1 MQNALVTTK
10 QKPKNSLNNNSVV
23 VSDNLERVMAALL
36 QRDYSDNSFIAISSD
51 MRHFLTWYA
60 QKNGEAFSF
69 QRVMPR
75 DIADYRTE
83 MSRALAPAS
92 VNRRLASVK
101 VFLKAAVELG
111 VLQKSPAQGVKQLPT
126 QGLAPKGL
134 TRQEARKLLK
144 EVEIRGNLRDLLAIN
159 LMLLAGLRASE
170 VVSLTVSDI
179 EISERKGSLLIRS
192 SKGNKTRRVPANQ
205 QLRELLTRYIE
216 QYKPTDK
223 LLLGERGAIQQL
235 ALNSIVGKYAAIAG
249 ISATP
254 HTLRHTYSYYYL
266 EQNTGDI
273 VGLAKLL
280 GHSSI
285 QTTQIYCQHNEEQLA
300 ERVEAVSF

>member
-1 MQNALVTTK
+1 MQNALVTVEQT
-10 QKPKNSLNNNSVV
+10 PKNSLNNVSAV
-23 VSDNLERVMAALL
+23 VSGDLERVMAALL
-36 QRDYSDNSFIAISSD
+36 QRDYSRNSFKAIASD
-51 MRHFLTWYA
+51 MRHFLSWYEH
-60 QKNGEAFSF
+60 KNGEAFSF

-75 DIADYRTE
+75 DIADYRAE
-83 MSRALAPAS
+83 MGRKLAPAS

-101 VFLKAAVELG
+101 VFLKEAVELG

-144 EVEIRGNLRDLLAIN
+144 EVEIRGSLRDLLAVN
-159 LMLLAGLRASE
+159 LLLLAGLRASE
-170 VVSLTVSDI
+170 AVNLTVSDI
-179 EISERKGSLLIRS
+179 EISERKGSLLIRN
-192 SKGNKTRRVPANQ
+192 SKGNKTRKVFANQ
-205 QLRELLTRYIE
+205 QLRELLARYIE
-216 QYKPTDK
+216 KYKPTDK

-235 ALNSIVGKYAAIAG
+235 ALNGIVGKYAALAG

-266 EQNTGDI
+266 EQNAGDI

-280 GHSSI
+280 GHSSV
-285 QTTQIYCQHNEEQLA
+285 QTTQIYCQHSEAQLA